1 MFAVTAVLTLAA
13 ALAARLAALVP
24 AAVFLLGAGYASR
37 LVFDDVALDQGSA
50 AFAAGLLA
58 VAELSY
64 WSLELRSSVP
74 DEAGGYLRRIAFV
87 AALGLATLGLGA
99 GLLAA
104 VELGRE
110 GGIGLE
116 LLGAFAAVAALGIV
130 AALGASDSRPD
141 DY

>member
-1 MFAVTAVLTLAA
+1 MLTLAA
-13 ALAARLAALVP
+13 ALTMRLATLVP
-24 AAVFLLGAGYASR
+24 AAIFLLGAGYASH
-37 LVFDDVALDQGSA
+37 LAFDNVPLDQGSA

-58 VAELSY
+58 VAELAY
-64 WSLELRSSVP
+64 WSLELRSTVP

-99 GLLAA
+99 VLLAA

-130 AALGASDSRPD
+130 AVLSARDSRPD
-141 DY
+141 DF

>member
-1 MFAVTAVLTLAA
+1 MLTLAT
-13 ALAARLAALVP
+13 ALVTRLAVLVP
-24 AAVFLLGAGYASR
+24 AAVLLLGAGYASY
-37 LVFDDVALDQGSA
+37 LAFDDVPLDQGSA

-58 VAELSY
+58 VSELAY
-64 WSLELRSSVP
+64 WSLELRSTVP

-99 GLLAA
+99 ALLAA

-116 LLGAFAAVAALGIV
+116 ALGALAAVAALGIV
-130 AALGASDSRPD
+130 AALGARDGRPD
-141 DY
+141 EL

>member
-1 MFAVTAVLTLAA
+1 MLTLAA
-13 ALAARLAALVP
+13 ALTMRLATLVP
-24 AAVFLLGAGYASR
+24 AAIFLLGAGYASH
-37 LVFDDVALDQGSA
+37 LAFDNVPLDQGSA

-58 VAELSY
+58 VAELAY

-99 GLLAA
+99 VLLAA

-116 LLGAFAAVAALGIV
+116 LLGALAAVAALGIV
-130 AALGASDSRPD
+130 AVLSARDNRPD
-141 DY
+141 DF